1 VALDLLLFGWPLV
14 PSVDRVLY
22 DETTQSA
29 RFLHDE
35 PEPVRVYWPAD
46 PRHQDRAFDAE
57 NRVKFTFLTFC
68 DFGPWDVATWRQM
81 REAMIPNVAMLDG
94 VASANNF
101 EPLMVGRTVDL
112 LDAVATS
119 PALLRVMGVT
129 HVVSDEAWPGGER
142 VHASTA
148 AATYRLP
155 RAPGRVWLV
164 PAAREVDPGAA
175 LSVLVDPAFDPAAEV
190 LLEDTL
196 APGVPLQTPGGQ
208 IPSFASHPP
217 ILRDTANR
225 VTIRAVLTVP
235 GYLVVADTWYPGWQA
250 SVDEEPVEL
259 YRANHAFRAVW
270 LDKGEHT
277 VDMVYRPASVY
288 IGGIVS
294 LAALGTAI
302 ACLALTRREDA
313 AT

>member
-1 VALDLLLFGWPLV
+1 M
-14 PSVDRVLY
+14 
-22 DETTQSA
+22 
-29 RFLHDE
+29 
-35 PEPVRVYWPAD
+35 RVYWPAD
-46 PRHQDRAFDAE
+46 PSHQDRAYDAE
-57 NRVKFTFLTFC
+57 NRIKFTFLTFR
-68 DFGPWDVATWRQM
+68 DFGPRDVATWRRM

-112 LDAVATS
+112 LDAVAAS
-119 PALLRVMGVT
+119 PGLLRVMGVT

-142 VHASTA
+142 VHASAA

-155 RAPGRVWLV
+155 GAPGRVWLV
-164 PAAREVDPGAA
+164 PAAREVNPGDA
-175 LSVLVDPAFDPAAEV
+175 LGVLADPAFDPAVEV
-190 LLEDTL
+190 LLEGARDPD
-196 APGVPLQTPGGQ
+196 ACLQTPSGQ
-208 IPSFASHPP
+208 TPSFVSPTP

-225 VTIRAVLTVP
+225 VTIRAVLTAP

-277 VDMVYRPASVY
+277 VDMVYRPASVVV
-288 IGGIVS
+288 GGIVS
-294 LAALGTAI
+294 LAALGLAI
-302 ACLALTRREDA
+302 VGLALARREDA
-313 AT
+313 GS